1 MKTDILDGDEPPTR
15 SWTRKEQTAYLM
27 RGDLDYKVKG
37 TSRQDDDAD
46 MLHQDG
52 T

>member
-15 SWTRKEQTAYLM
+15 CRTRKEEMSCLT
-27 RGDLDYKVKG
+27 RGDLDYKVKE

-46 MLHQDG
+46 TLHHNE